1 MNKDILIAQMQNL
14 NALIKSQ
21 ESLVR
26 RLALKKGCEAARE
39 RAEETLD
46 ELNDKF
52 IMLVNRATELV
63 NNESSI

>member
-1 MNKDILIAQMQNL
+1 MTHDIIIAQMQNL
-14 NALIKSQ
+14 NARIKSQ

-26 RLALKKGCEAARE
+26 RLALKKGAEATRE

-63 NNESSI
+63 NNASSI